1 MYLMALPTNVPEKWG
16 ARLLEHLSG
25 EAEELLEAVDID
37 DITKDQ
43 GWKLVLDTLDEKYKE
58 ASKDE
63 LQRVMKDY
71 FYTICIKE
79 QETYR
84 YFITRLDTAY
94 KALVRN
100 GVELPDEVRG
110 WMLLKKLALEPNSES
125 MILTASQ
132 GSVKYVKIMQ
142 AVRNV
147 FPHGKSLKT
156 AKTKDIFVTE
166 QEDYHRRGG
175 TEGPPESD
183 GEPLEVME
191 TIATQLQEAEDYESE
206 DALDTYETYTTVRKK
221 MQEKKINRGYK
232 PTSSSASS
240 WQLTGSVRGRIEA
253 LEQKTKCHLCRRRGH
268 WKKECPLKSKD
279 KGAEK
284 EVHRV
289 EIVDSEDES
298 YDIYTIEASV
308 NDEYQ
313 ETKNVMGK
321 DKTSLIH

>member
-221 MQEKKINRGYK
+221 MQEKKIIGVFMAADRISERSYRGPRAEDQVSPM
-232 PTSSSASS
+232 PTKRALEERVSFEKQRQRSGERSASCGDCG
-240 WQLTGSVRGRIEA
+240 Q
-253 LEQKTKCHLCRRRGH
+253 
-268 WKKECPLKSKD
+268 
-279 KGAEK
+279 
-284 EVHRV
+284 
-289 EIVDSEDES
+289 
-298 YDIYTIEASV
+298 
-308 NDEYQ
+308 
-313 ETKNVMGK
+313 
-321 DKTSLIH
+321 